1 MRIIVKNPK
10 NIPHIFLDTTYCL
23 ALDPI
28 LSPSFQQPHYQREPE
43 IETYESLRRILHIK
57 SSSFI
62 PKSRK
67 YEMHLRFYIS
77 SSKSNQEAADSNR
90 QLLWVD
96 TCDQT
101 RMGE

>member
-1 MRIIVKNPK
+1 MLKSIK

-23 ALDPI
+23 SLDPI

>member
-1 MRIIVKNPK
+1 M
-10 NIPHIFLDTTYCL
+10 
-23 ALDPI
+23 DPI

-43 IETYESLRRILHIK
+43 IETCKGLRRILHIK
-57 SSSFI
+57 SIAFI
-62 PKSRK
+62 PKSQK

-77 SSKSNQEAADSNR
+77 SSKSNQVAAETNR